1 MENKKIVAFDYDGT
15 LSIPSIEE
23 YAKLL
28 IEKGIEVWIVT
39 SRYDSLEKYT
49 PKYLRDLGMTILEG
63 KDEYNNLFVVAERL
77 GIPEEHIVF
86 TNMELKW
93 TYFINHPEFIWHL
106 DDLWSETLEINE
118 RTKVKGIH
126 WTGNTNW
133 RVECSKLLWD
143 NYEEN

>member
-1 MENKKIVAFDYDGT
+1 MENKKIVAFDFDST
-15 LSIPSIEE
+15 LDIPSIEE

-39 SRYDSLEKYT
+39 SRYDSVEKYT
-49 PKYLRDLGMTILEG
+49 PKQVRSYGKTKKKLLKQWEDLFII
-63 KDEYNNLFVVAERL
+63 AERL
-77 GIPEEHIVF
+77 GIPKEHIVF

-106 DDLWSETLEINE
+106 DDLWSEALEINE

-133 RVECSKLLWD
+133 RVDCSKLLWD
-143 NYEEN
+143 N